1 MASIQT
7 ELRSVRLKNAIE
19 NYLIPLFDPYQV
31 CSLRCLWSPDCD
43 ESEKEI
49 WARRRMLE
57 ELLISKAEVVAVV
70 SCITFIP
77 IGRKRARK
85 EAKKVPPK
93 PLPDLFTDGS
103 DTGESDDELQ
113 SAQRCRRTRKTE
125 EWERVVTEYKPGIA
139 FWIAYDMAEY
149 SSKAFQTE
157 ISRKLL
163 EIGADVT
170 ECNAIVPRGS
180 YFSSLHYYI
189 FLN

>member
-19 NYLIPLFDPYQV
+19 NYLIPLFDPYQA

-43 ESEKEI
+43 EAEKEI

-57 ELLISKAEVVAVV
+57 ELLISKTEVVAVV

-77 IGRKRARK
+77 IGRKAARY
-85 EAKKVPPK
+85 EAKKATPK
-93 PLPDLFTDGS
+93 PLPDPFSDGS
-103 DTGESDDELQ
+103 DTSEENEEELQ
-113 SAQRCRRTRKTE
+113 SAQRNRRRQKTE
-125 EWERVVTEYKPGIA
+125 KWERVVTEYKPGIA

-149 SSKAFQTE
+149 SAKAFQME

-163 EIGADVT
+163 ESGADVT

-180 YFSSLHYYI
+180 YFYA
-189 FLN
+189 LNN